1 MKLSRF
7 AAIAAVLACALTISA
22 CANTVR
28 GAGKDLNATADA
40 VEDSVN

>member
-1 MKLSRF
+1 MKPFRILSLVVVAF
-7 AAIAAVLACALTISA
+7 MVLAG

-28 GAGKDLNATADA
+28 GIGKDVNNTADA

>member
-1 MKLSRF
+1 MTTHRLLTVLALAAALF
-7 AAIAAVLACALTISA
+7 AAS

-28 GAGKDLNATADA
+28 GIGKDVNETADA

>member
-1 MKLSRF
+1 MKLSRLAPL
-7 AAIAAVLACALTISA
+7 AAILACALAISA

-28 GAGKDLNATADA
+28 GVGRDVNSTADA

>member
-1 MKLSRF
+1 MKPFRIVSLVV
-7 AAIAAVLACALTISA
+7 AVVLTLAG

-28 GAGKDLNATADA
+28 GIGKDVNNTADA

>member
-1 MKLSRF
+1 MSLVV
-7 AAIAAVLACALTISA
+7 ATVIVLAG

-28 GAGKDLNATADA
+28 GIGKDVNNTADA